1 MKIKIDISDNEIE
14 WEDNAF
20 LKVVQSNK
28 SLVYI
33 EANKEGLISLAKQL
47 LWLAYNNEDLNIQ
60 LWSEKTTDKGYWY
73 GDLEEGSL
81 DLSIVKVEKEGR
93 KSIE

>member
-1 MKIKIDISDNEIE
+1 MKIEFDINESQ

-28 SLVYI
+28 SLVSI

-47 LWLAYNNEDLNIQ
+47 LMLAYNNEDLNIQ
-60 LWSEKTTDKGYWY
+60 LWAEKTTDKGYWY
-73 GDLEEGSL
+73 GDLEEGSI
-81 DLSIVKVEKEGR
+81 DLSIVKVEKVGR